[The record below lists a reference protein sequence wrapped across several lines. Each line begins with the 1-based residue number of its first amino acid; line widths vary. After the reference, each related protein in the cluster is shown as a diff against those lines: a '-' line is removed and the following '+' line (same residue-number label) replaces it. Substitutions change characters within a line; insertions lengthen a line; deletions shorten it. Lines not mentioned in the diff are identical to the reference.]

1 MAEIL
6 EILEN
11 SIDGPILEQIQVDT
25 TDAIAAKQAKKTEA
39 LKRAKAKYYQSIKG
53 DPDFL
58 LRIAKNSKIYYDRH
72 KDEPEFKAY
81 KIQHVKAYQEKN
93 KEYYTNLRHEK
104 RLKEVV
110 EKLEDLGF
118 ERIAE
123 ILIANKKVKLLDTYD
138 SINVSE

>member
-1 MAEIL
+1 MTEIY
-6 EILEN
+6 EVEN
-11 SIDGPILEQIQVDT
+11 SIEGPILDQIQVDT

-39 LKRAKAKYYQSIKG
+39 LKRAKAKYYQSIKEK
-53 DPDFL
+53 PEFL
-58 LRIAKNSKIYYDRH
+58 ERIAKNSKIYYDRH
-72 KDEPEFKAY
+72 KDEPEFKEY
-81 KIQHVKAYQEKN
+81 KIKHVKAYQEKN
-93 KEYYTNLRHEK
+93 KEFYTNQRHER